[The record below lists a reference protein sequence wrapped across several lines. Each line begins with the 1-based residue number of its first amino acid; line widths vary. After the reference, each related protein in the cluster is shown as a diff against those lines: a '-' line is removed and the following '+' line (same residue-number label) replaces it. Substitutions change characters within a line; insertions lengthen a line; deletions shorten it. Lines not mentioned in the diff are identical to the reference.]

1 MGYAIFQMMRH
12 DMVVE
17 LEAYLS
23 RVHARGMT
31 NLRPP
36 FFGRYDNRIMGA

>member
-1 MGYAIFQMMRH
+1 MGYAIFQLMRC

-23 RVHARGMT
+23 RVHAKGLT
-31 NLRPP
+31 DLSKP
-36 FFGRYDNRIMGA
+36 FFGQYDLRIEGA